1 MNKYA
6 YYVEFYG
13 KKLKV
18 TIKAESA
25 VKGKAIIRD
34 RIIFHKIV
42 PMQKDSDDI
51 FNTIFGDIFKWKFLG
66 LKKMI
71 QLI

>member
-13 KKLKV
+13 KKLKI
-18 TIKAESA
+18 TMEAESIIS
-25 VKGKAIIRD
+25 GKNIIKD

-51 FNTIFGDIFKWKFLG
+51 FNTIFGDIFK
-66 LKKMI
+66 
-71 QLI
+71 